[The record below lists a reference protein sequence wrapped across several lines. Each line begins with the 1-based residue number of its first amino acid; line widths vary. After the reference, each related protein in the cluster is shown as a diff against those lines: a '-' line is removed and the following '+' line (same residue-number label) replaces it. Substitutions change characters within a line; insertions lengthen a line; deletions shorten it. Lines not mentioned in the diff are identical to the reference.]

1 MRSLTLPTML
11 ALGALLLAGCG
22 NPSQD
27 TTTEETSAMSEHDRA
42 ADKAAIHEVLA
53 RYESALNASDTDAVM
68 QLYTEDGVFMPQ
80 HFPSAVGSEAVRQ
93 AYDGV
98 FSTIRLS
105 VRFDIVEV
113 EPVSSEWAFARTN
126 SAGTVT
132 VLAEDSGGP
141 EANQELFVFRK
152 TDAGDWKI
160 ARYCFSTTNPPRT

>member
-1 MRSLTLPTML
+1 MNSLTLPTML
-11 ALGALLLAGCG
+11 ALGALLLVGCV
-22 NPSQD
+22 NESQN
-27 TTTEETSAMSEHDRA
+27 TKTEEASAMSEQ
-42 ADKAAIHEVLA
+42 DKAAVREVLA

-80 HFPSAVGSEAVRQ
+80 HFPSAVGSDAVRQ
-93 AYDGV
+93 AYNGV

-113 EPVSSEWAFARTN
+113 ETMSSDWAFARTN

-132 VLAEDSGGP
+132 ILADDTGGP
-141 EANQELFVFRK
+141 EANQELFLFRK
-152 TDAGDWKI
+152 TDAGEWKI